1 MNIAT
6 LGPKGTFS
14 HEAAIRYNK
23 KAEILFAST
32 IRDVFEYVS
41 AGDADCGIVP
51 IENSIAGTVGQ
62 TLDYL
67 TEFGL
72 RIKAESVLKI
82 SHNLASFGEISEIK
96 TLYLHPQTY
105 EQCEVFIRKNLPKA
119 EIIQTSSN
127 GKSAEIIAKSKHKTK
142 AAIIPKIAADIYKLN
157 ILKRNVQDSS
167 FNVTRF
173 FVVGKEDNEK
183 TGCDRTSIAIY
194 PESDKPG
201 LLYNMLG
208 EFASRNINL
217 TKIESRPSKGRLGD
231 YVFYID
237 FEGHMTEKNVSESLK
252 RLGRFGSV
260 KVLGS
265 YPKRY

>member
-1 MNIAT
+1 MKLAT

-14 HEAAIRYNK
+14 HEATVKYDN
-23 KAEILFAST
+23 KAEILFAHT
-32 IRDVFEYVS
+32 IRDVFEAVS
-41 AGDADCGIVP
+41 ADNADCGIVP
-51 IENSIAGTVGQ
+51 VENSIAGSIGQ

-67 TEFGL
+67 TGFEL
-72 RIKAESVLKI
+72 KINAESILKI
-82 SHNLASFGEISEIK
+82 RHNLAGFGKISKIK

-105 EQCEVFIRKNLPKA
+105 EQCELFIKQNLPNA
-119 EIIQTSSN
+119 EIILTSSN
-127 GKSAEIIAKSKHKTK
+127 GKSAEMLSKSRDKENG
-142 AAIIPKIAADIYKLN
+142 AIVPKIAADIYYIK
-157 ILKRNVQDSS
+157 ILKKNVQDSS

-183 TGCDRTSIAIY
+183 TGCDRTSIAVY

-208 EFASRNINL
+208 EFANRNINL

-237 FEGHMTEKNVSESLK
+237 FEGHRTEKNVSESLK
-252 RLGRFGSV
+252 KLEGFGSV
-260 KVLGS
+260 KMLGS
-265 YPKRY
+265 YSKKY